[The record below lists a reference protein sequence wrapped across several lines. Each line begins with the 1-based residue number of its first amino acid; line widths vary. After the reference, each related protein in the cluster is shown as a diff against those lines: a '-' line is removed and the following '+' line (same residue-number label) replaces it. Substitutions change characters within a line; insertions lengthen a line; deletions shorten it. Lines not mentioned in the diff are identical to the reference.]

1 MLKVMYDYAGLAYTV
16 VPCWITE
23 DSRVHYC
30 GAFATSRESWKRV
43 MELKP
48 QVNILAA
55 WHDLDVYVENIDRE
69 SVMREVSEDAKKT
82 VSIDD

>member
-1 MLKVMYDYAGLAYTV
+1 MLKVMYDYDGLAYTV

-43 MELKP
+43 MELEPKR
-48 QVNILAA
+48 LESAA
-55 WHDLDVYVENIDRE
+55 WEDLERYVD
-69 SVMREVSEDAKKT
+69 D
-82 VSIDD
+82 VSIKAVIRLEKGK

>member
-1 MLKVMYDYAGLAYTV
+1 MPKVIFDYDGLAYTV

-23 DSRVHYC
+23 DSRLHYC
-30 GAFATSRESWKRV
+30 GAFATSRESRKRV

-69 SVMREVSEDAKKT
+69 SVMREANEDAKKT
-82 VSIDD
+82 IPIDD

>member
-1 MLKVMYDYAGLAYTV
+1 MPKVIFDYDGLAYTV
-16 VPCWITE
+16 VPYWITE
-23 DSRVHYC
+23 DSRPHYC

-48 QVNILAA
+48 QVNLLAA

-69 SVMREVSEDAKKT
+69 SVMREASEDAKKT
-82 VSIDD
+82 IPIDD